1 MKGID
6 EFVKLFGD
14 VTMLQIVEISLA
26 FVFMCFV
33 YNQIKKYFRQKIDE
47 ENRRIESEKARDAR
61 IEGQISELKG
71 MYTDITD
78 RLTQMEELTNRR
90 ERNKIRDRLLHNYR
104 YYTNPETN
112 PTRSWTRMESEAFW
126 ELFSEYEEA
135 GGDGYM
141 HTVVMPT
148 MQVLRIVE
156 PGIR

>member
-33 YNQIKKYFRQKIDE
+33 YRQIKKYFRQKIDE

-141 HTVVMPT
+141 HTVVMPA

>member
-33 YNQIKKYFRQKIDE
+33 YRQIKKYFGQKIDE

-104 YYTNPETN
+104 YYTNPESN
-112 PTRSWTRMESEAFW
+112 PTRSWTHMESEAFW

-141 HTVVMPT
+141 HTVVMPA

>member
-33 YNQIKKYFRQKIDE
+33 YRQIKKYFRQKIDE

-104 YYTNPETN
+104 YYTNPESN

-141 HTVVMPT
+141 HTVVMPA